1 MKTCTRIAVGLILL
15 ASLLPASAA
24 SPVASG
30 SREALIVSDGIEGWS
45 LGVDGASI
53 RRDAKIAGFLDKLE
67 ATSYGGFVGWRG
79 VPWLTLYTV
88 LGQADADLGVDTLG
102 DGFYWA
108 LGLQATVWQMD
119 MLDPEFLSGRWS
131 IRFGAEYASADLA
144 SGEWQDVS
152 ASLRLQYEIFV
163 ESVEATQKIPY
174 SLALYAGPMYSGLD
188 GNVSVNGFRED
199 FEADQEVGIVAG
211 IELSISHNVLL
222 GIGAEYFDDVTWVG
236 SLRYK
241 F

>member
-1 MKTCTRIAVGLILL
+1 MKTCTQIAVGLVLW
-15 ASLLPASAA
+15 ASMLPASAA

-30 SREALIVSDGIEGWS
+30 SREALFVSDGIEGWS
-45 LGVDGASI
+45 LGVDASSI
-53 RRDAKIAGFLDKLE
+53 RRDLAIEGFLDGLE
-67 ATSYGGFVGWRG
+67 STTYGGFIGWRG
-79 VPWLTLYTV
+79 VPGLTLYTV
-88 LGQADADLGVDTLG
+88 LGHADANVGVDALG
-102 DGFYWA
+102 DGFYWS
-108 LGLQATVWQMD
+108 LGFQATVWQLD

-131 IRFGAEYASADLA
+131 IRLGAEYASADLS

-188 GNVSVNGFRED
+188 GNVSVNGFGED
-199 FEADQEVGIVAG
+199 FEADEDLGLVAG

-222 GIGAEYFDDVTWVG
+222 GIGVEYFDDVTWAG